1 MTQEEFDQLLD
12 ELRARELEMR
22 SAQTQTFMQT
32 QPPETITLFVRERAE
47 LSEQIQKLEV
57 AQLNQIMEKLT
68 LLEDD
73 LKSGIKALK
82 RKLQQLETAI
92 GIINSIT
99 KVVGLVARVLA
110 L

>member
-1 MTQEEFDQLLD
+1 MTPEEFDQLLD

-22 SAQTQTFMQT
+22 SASTQAFMTT
-32 QPPETITLFVRERAE
+32 QPSDVIARFVRERAE
-47 LSEQIQKLEV
+47 LSEQIVKLEV
-57 AQLNQIMEKLT
+57 AQLNQIQEKLT
-68 LLEDD
+68 LLADD

-82 RKLQQLETAI
+82 RKLQQLESAI

-99 KVVGLVARVLA
+99 KIVGLVARVLA

>member
-32 QPPETITLFVRERAE
+32 QPQETVALFVRERAE

-57 AQLNQIMEKLT
+57 AQLNQIAEKLT

-82 RKLQQLETAI
+82 RKLQQLESAI

-99 KVVGLVARVLA
+99 KIVGLVARVMA

>member
-22 SAQTQTFMQT
+22 SAKTQTFMLT
-32 QPPETITLFVRERAE
+32 QPQETVALFVRERAE

-57 AQLNQIMEKLT
+57 AQLNQIAEKLT

-82 RKLQQLETAI
+82 RKLQQLESAI

-99 KVVGLVARVLA
+99 KIVGLVARVVA